1 MTYKITRRTFGLEGA
16 RPIKEETNKM
26 DTRTSPKE
34 LIRFIGLIN
43 TLSATEFLGVVRVM
57 NLTVIGENN
66 KSRSFE
72 DIMSDMIDKFIEY
85 NRTQRRN
92 LIKIIKKASQCK

>member
-1 MTYKITRRTFGLEGA
+1 MTYKITRRAFGLEDA
-16 RPIKEETNKM
+16 PIKEETNKM
-26 DTRTSPKE
+26 DARTSPKE

-43 TLSATEFLGVVRVM
+43 TLSATEFLGVVRIM

>member
-1 MTYKITRRTFGLEGA
+1 MTYEITRRAFGLGGA
-16 RPIKEETNKM
+16 PIKEETNKM

>member
-1 MTYKITRRTFGLEGA
+1 MTYKITRRAFGFEDV
-16 RPIKEETNKM
+16 PIKEETNKM

-57 NLTVIGENN
+57 NLTAIGENN
-66 KSRSFE
+66 KARSFE

>member
-1 MTYKITRRTFGLEGA
+1 MTYKITRRAFGFEGA
-16 RPIKEETNKM
+16 PIKEETNKM

-57 NLTVIGENN
+57 NLTAIGENN
-66 KSRSFE
+66 KARSFE
-72 DIMSDMIDKFIEY
+72 DIMSDMIDKFVEY

>member
-1 MTYKITRRTFGLEGA
+1 MTYKITRRAFGLEGA
-16 RPIKEETNKM
+16 LIKEETNKM

>member
-1 MTYKITRRTFGLEGA
+1 
-16 RPIKEETNKM
+16 M

-43 TLSATEFLGVVRVM
+43 NLSATEFLGVVRIM

-72 DIMSDMIDKFIEY
+72 DIMSDMIDKFVEY

>member
-1 MTYKITRRTFGLEGA
+1 MTYKITLRAFGLEGA
-16 RPIKEETNKM
+16 PIKEETNKM

-57 NLTVIGENN
+57 NLTAIGENN
-66 KSRSFE
+66 KARSFE
-72 DIMSDMIDKFIEY
+72 DIMSDMIDKFVEY

>member
-1 MTYKITRRTFGLEGA
+1 MTYKITRRAFGLEGA
-16 RPIKEETNKM
+16 PPIKEETNKM

>member
-1 MTYKITRRTFGLEGA
+1 MTYKITRRTFKIKA
-16 RPIKEETNKM
+16 PIKEETNKM
-26 DTRTSPKE
+26 DTKTSPKE

-43 TLSATEFLGVVRVM
+43 TLPATEFLGVVRIM

-66 KSRSFE
+66 KPRSFE
-72 DIMSDMIDKFIEY
+72 DIMSDMIDKFVEY

-92 LIKIIKKASQCK
+92 LMKIIKKASKCK

>member
-1 MTYKITRRTFGLEGA
+1 MTYKITRRAFGLEGA
-16 RPIKEETNKM
+16 SIKEETNKM

-57 NLTVIGENN
+57 NLTAIGENN
-66 KSRSFE
+66 KARSFE
-72 DIMSDMIDKFIEY
+72 DIMSDMIDKFVEY

>member
-1 MTYKITRRTFGLEGA
+1 MTYKITRRALGLEA
-16 RPIKEETNKM
+16 APIKEETNKM

>member
-1 MTYKITRRTFGLEGA
+1 MTYKITQRAFGLEGA
-16 RPIKEETNKM
+16 PIKEETNKM

-72 DIMSDMIDKFIEY
+72 GIMSDMIDKFIEY

>member
-1 MTYKITRRTFGLEGA
+1 MTYKITRRAFVLEGA
-16 RPIKEETNKM
+16 SIKEETNKM

-57 NLTVIGENN
+57 NLTAIGENN
-66 KSRSFE
+66 KARSFE

>member
-1 MTYKITRRTFGLEGA
+1 MTYKITRRAFGLEGA
-16 RPIKEETNKM
+16 PIKEETNKM

-43 TLSATEFLGVVRVM
+43 PLSATEFLGVVRVM

>member
-1 MTYKITRRTFGLEGA
+1 MTYKITRRAFGLEGA
-16 RPIKEETNKM
+16 PIKEETNKM

-57 NLTVIGENN
+57 NLTAIGENN
-66 KSRSFE
+66 KARSFE
-72 DIMSDMIDKFIEY
+72 DIMSDMIDKFVEY

-92 LIKIIKKASQCK
+92 LIKIINKASQCK

>member
-1 MTYKITRRTFGLEGA
+1 MTYKITRRAFGFEDVL
-16 RPIKEETNKM
+16 IKEETNKM

-57 NLTVIGENN
+57 NLTIIGENN

-85 NRTQRRN
+85 NRTQRRT

>member
-1 MTYKITRRTFGLEGA
+1 MTYKITRRAFGLGGA
-16 RPIKEETNKM
+16 LIKEETNKM

-57 NLTVIGENN
+57 NLTAIGENN
-66 KSRSFE
+66 KARSFE
-72 DIMSDMIDKFIEY
+72 DIMSDMIDKFVEY

>member
-1 MTYKITRRTFGLEGA
+1 MTYKITRRAFGLEDA
-16 RPIKEETNKM
+16 PIKEETNKM

>member
-1 MTYKITRRTFGLEGA
+1 
-16 RPIKEETNKM
+16 M

-57 NLTVIGENN
+57 NLTAIGENN
-66 KSRSFE
+66 KARSFE
-72 DIMSDMIDKFIEY
+72 DIMSDMIDKFVEY

>member
-1 MTYKITRRTFGLEGA
+1 
-16 RPIKEETNKM
+16 M

-43 TLSATEFLGVVRVM
+43 TLSTIEFLGVVRVM
-57 NLTVIGENN
+57 NLTIIGENN
-66 KSRSFE
+66 KFRSFE

>member
-1 MTYKITRRTFGLEGA
+1 MTYKITRRAFGLEGA
-16 RPIKEETNKM
+16 PIKEETNKM

-66 KSRSFE
+66 KARSFE

>member
-1 MTYKITRRTFGLEGA
+1 MTYKITRRAFGLEGA
-16 RPIKEETNKM
+16 PIKEETNKM

-57 NLTVIGENN
+57 NLTAIGENN
-66 KSRSFE
+66 KARYFE
-72 DIMSDMIDKFIEY
+72 DNMSDMIDKFVEY

>member
-1 MTYKITRRTFGLEGA
+1 
-16 RPIKEETNKM
+16 M

-43 TLSATEFLGVVRVM
+43 NLSATEFLGVVRIM
-57 NLTVIGENN
+57 NLTIIGENN

>member
-1 MTYKITRRTFGLEGA
+1 MTYKITRRAFGLEGA
-16 RPIKEETNKM
+16 PIKEETNKM

-43 TLSATEFLGVVRVM
+43 TLSTIEFLGVVRVM
-57 NLTVIGENN
+57 NLTAIGENN
-66 KSRSFE
+66 KARSFE

>member
-1 MTYKITRRTFGLEGA
+1 MTYKITRRAFGLEGA
-16 RPIKEETNKM
+16 PIKEEANKM

-57 NLTVIGENN
+57 NLTAIGENN
-66 KSRSFE
+66 KARSFE
-72 DIMSDMIDKFIEY
+72 DIMSDMIDKFVEY

>member
-1 MTYKITRRTFGLEGA
+1 MTYKITRRVFGLEGA
-16 RPIKEETNKM
+16 PIKEETNKM

>member
-1 MTYKITRRTFGLEGA
+1 MTYKITRRALGLEVA
-16 RPIKEETNKM
+16 PIKEETNKM

>member
-1 MTYKITRRTFGLEGA
+1 MTYKITRRASGLEGA
-16 RPIKEETNKM
+16 PIKEETNKM

-72 DIMSDMIDKFIEY
+72 DIMSDMIDKFVEY

>member
-1 MTYKITRRTFGLEGA
+1 MTYKITRRAFGLEGA
-16 RPIKEETNKM
+16 PIKEEINKM

-57 NLTVIGENN
+57 NLTIIGENN

>member
-1 MTYKITRRTFGLEGA
+1 MTYKITRRAFSLEGA
-16 RPIKEETNKM
+16 PIKEETNKM

-43 TLSATEFLGVVRVM
+43 SLSATEFVGVVRVM

>member
-1 MTYKITRRTFGLEGA
+1 MTYKITRRAFGLEGA

-43 TLSATEFLGVVRVM
+43 SLSATEFLGVVRVM

>member
-1 MTYKITRRTFGLEGA
+1 MTYKITRRAFGLEGA
-16 RPIKEETNKM
+16 PPIKEETNKM

-43 TLSATEFLGVVRVM
+43 SLSATEFLGVVRVM

>member
-1 MTYKITRRTFGLEGA
+1 MTYKITRRAFGLEGA

-57 NLTVIGENN
+57 NLTAIGENN
-66 KSRSFE
+66 KARSFE

>member
-1 MTYKITRRTFGLEGA
+1 MTYKITRRAFGFEDVL
-16 RPIKEETNKM
+16 IKEETNKM

>member
-1 MTYKITRRTFGLEGA
+1 MTYKITQRAFGLEGA
-16 RPIKEETNKM
+16 HNIKEETNKM
-26 DTRTSPKE
+26 DTKTSPKE

-72 DIMSDMIDKFIEY
+72 DIMSDMIDKFVEY

>member
-1 MTYKITRRTFGLEGA
+1 MTYKIIRRAFGLEGA
-16 RPIKEETNKM
+16 LIKEETNKM

-57 NLTVIGENN
+57 NLTAIGENN
-66 KSRSFE
+66 KA
-72 DIMSDMIDKFIEY
+72 
-85 NRTQRRN
+85 
-92 LIKIIKKASQCK
+92 LLKILCQT